1 MKQYSSITCNP
12 MPLARPSPATWLQV
26 LPINTVQVLPLF
38 IRSVVLQVLMQCPLQ
53 AAVSTLSSPEAHGP
67 SAAALQDAAV
77 LSASITDSVER
88 EHIMMVRL
96 SAQCRLSRMLVPLT
110 VFSSSARAQ
119 DCMARNMKQVL
130 TAADVAAHIPFGLK

>member
-1 MKQYSSITCNP
+1 
-12 MPLARPSPATWLQV
+12 
-26 LPINTVQVLPLF
+26 
-38 IRSVVLQVLMQCPLQ
+38 MQCLLQ
-53 AAVSTLSSPEAHGP
+53 AAVSALSSPEAHGP
-67 SAAALQDAAV
+67 SATALQDAAL

-96 SAQCRLSRMLVPLT
+96 SAQCRLSRLLVPWTL
-110 VFSSSARAQ
+110 FLSSARVQ